1 MLRKKVNSNAG
12 CGQEKQYTRNLV
24 SSNKAVLIIVTYA
37 YPLCILIVQH
47 IMHDG
52 ETY

>member
-37 YPLCILIVQH
+37 YYPLCILIVQH
-47 IMHDG
+47 I
-52 ETY
+52 YA